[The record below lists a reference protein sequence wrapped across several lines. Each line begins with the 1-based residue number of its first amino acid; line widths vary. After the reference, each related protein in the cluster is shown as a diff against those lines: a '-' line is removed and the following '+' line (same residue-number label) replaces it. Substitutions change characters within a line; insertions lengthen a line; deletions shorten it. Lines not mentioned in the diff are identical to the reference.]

1 MHIMWYTGHAI
12 GMLHSYDENL
22 NFSPARKGVEHCH
35 THITHLTCQMHHWI
49 SDSITERFFF
59 ITKRFS
65 GNCILHLPWIVSYNP
80 YVHFVH
86 VNEPPTSTWSKV
98 VHFILIFFF
107 SLIVNW
113 NVKNSR
119 KSFWKRY
126 KLNQFLINLNPVC
139 CSLKLNKVDA
149 MLKCK
154 IQREKRNKP
163 EIN

>member
-1 MHIMWYTGHAI
+1 MWYTGHAI

-22 NFSPARKGVEHCH
+22 NFFPARKGVEHCH

-49 SDSITERFFF
+49 SDSITERFFYYK
-59 ITKRFS
+59 T
-65 GNCILHLPWIVSYNP
+65 ILWKLHSSLALNRIIQSYNP
-80 YVHFVH
+80 YLHFVH

-98 VHFILIFFF
+98 VHFILIFF

-113 NVKNSR
+113 NVQNSR

>member
-1 MHIMWYTGHAI
+1 MIYRSCDRNAAQLWWKFKLFSCTKRCRTLPYTHYPLNMPNA
-12 GMLHSYDENL
+12 SL
-22 NFSPARKGVEHCH
+22 NFGFDYR
-35 THITHLTCQMHHWI
+35 T
-49 SDSITERFFF
+49 FFF

>member
-22 NFSPARKGVEHCH
+22 NFFPARKGVDHCH

-49 SDSITERFFF
+49 SDSIKKRFFILWNDSLEIAF
-59 ITKRFS
+59 FTCLESYHTIRMYILYMSTNLQHQPGQRW
-65 GNCILHLPWIVSYNP
+65 CISY
-80 YVHFVH
+80 
-86 VNEPPTSTWSKV
+86 
-98 VHFILIFFF
+98 LFFF

-113 NVKNSR
+113 NVKKSR

-139 CSLKLNKVDA
+139 CSLKLNKVDT
-149 MLKCK
+149 MLKCE
-154 IQREKRNKP
+154 IQRVKKTNQR
-163 EIN
+163 